1 MAADSNCAGPVNGG
15 AEPVPLREG
24 TMAGGAQ
31 TIGRTRPPSA
41 EENWVAQLALRF
53 TDFTERWLPDAFI
66 FALLGTLIVVIAA
79 YLVDGNVRAHPEK
92 LAVEWGNGFFTIT
105 LLVFA
110 LQMALIIIT
119 GYVLATA
126 PPVYWLI
133 RRIADYPKTPRMAVA
148 TVAVVAMLTGWI
160 NWGFSLIF
168 SAVLA
173 RAVARRVKEADY
185 RALAASSFLGL
196 GTVWAQGL
204 SGSAALL
211 MASNIPSE
219 SVQKVVGA
227 KTIPL
232 TQTIFLWQSLLS
244 VVIEIVLVGII
255 AYLYTPR
262 PERSVTAAK
271 MGVTLDEPQETPA
284 ASLRGRTA
292 THVPGEW
299 LENSPILILLFAVI
313 GLVYL
318 FNYFRGKGLES
329 LDLNRVIL
337 IFLLVGAVLHWTPSR
352 LAGAVRAATPAAWG
366 VLLQFPFY
374 FGIFGIMVGTGLAK
388 WIANLFV
395 QASGAFFYPALVA
408 IYSAVLGLFIPSG
421 GSKWVIEMPYVLDA
435 AKQLH
440 VHLGWIVATYDLG
453 EAIANLL
460 QPFWMLPIL
469 ALLQVRARD
478 IMGYTFIVAL
488 VLIPVVLIQVT
499 IYALTLPGS

>member
-1 MAADSNCAGPVNGG
+1 
-15 AEPVPLREG
+15 
-24 TMAGGAQ
+24 MAGRAQ
-31 TIGRTRPPSA
+31 TMGRAMPPSAA
-41 EENWVAQLALRF
+41 EENWVARLALRF
-53 TDFTERWLPDAFI
+53 TDFTERWMPDAFI
-66 FALLGTLIVVIAA
+66 FALLGTVIVVIGA

-92 LAVEWGNGFFTIT
+92 LAVEWGTGFFTPN
-105 LLVFA
+105 LLLFA

-126 PPVYWLI
+126 PPIFWLI
-133 RRIADYPKTPRMAVA
+133 RRIADYPKTPRAAVA
-148 TVAVVAMLTGWI
+148 TVAVVAMLTAWI

-168 SAVLA
+168 CAVLA
-173 RAVARRVKEADY
+173 REVARRVKGVDY

-211 MASNIPSE
+211 MASSG
-219 SVQKVVGA
+219 SVPPALTKIIGGS
-227 KTIPL
+227 TIPL
-232 TQTIFLWQSLLS
+232 TRTIFLWQSLLS
-244 VVIEIVLVGII
+244 VAIEVVLVGII

-262 PERSVTAAK
+262 QERSVTAEK
-271 MGVTLDEPQETPA
+271 MGVTLTDPA
-284 ASLRGRTA
+284 ENPAVSLRGRTA
-292 THVPGEW
+292 TRVPGEW
-299 LENSPILILLFAVI
+299 LENSPVLVLLFGVI
-313 GLVYL
+313 GIVYL
-318 FNYFRGKGLES
+318 FNFFRGRGLES

-337 IFLLVGAVLHWTPSR
+337 IFLLVGAVLHWTPAR
-352 LAGAVRAATPAAWG
+352 LAGSVRAATPAAWG

-395 QASGAFFYPALVA
+395 QASGSFFYPALVA

-421 GSKWVIEMPYVLDA
+421 GSKWVVEAPYVLDA
-435 AKQLH
+435 ARQLH
-440 VHLGWIVATYDLG
+440 VNLGWMVATYDLG

-499 IYALTLPGS
+499 LYALTLPGS